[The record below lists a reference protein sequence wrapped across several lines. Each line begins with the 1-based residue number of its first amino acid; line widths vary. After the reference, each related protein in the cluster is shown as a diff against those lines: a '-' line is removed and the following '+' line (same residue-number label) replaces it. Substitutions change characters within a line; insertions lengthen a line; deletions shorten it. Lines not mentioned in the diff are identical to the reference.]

1 MQLKLI
7 ELWSGGQLIVI
18 KNVTLNLAP
27 RLTGF
32 SVRQAAL
39 SIINCFCG
47 DDDYY
52 EDRNQTVDREV
63 DRNTDILM
71 IRILFR
77 VCQFQL

>member
-1 MQLKLI
+1 MFFSLLNHKCKKH
-7 ELWSGGQLIVI
+7 SRVP
-18 KNVTLNLAP
+18 KTSKDTLHQGL
-27 RLTGF
+27 LDLG
-32 SVRQAAL
+32 L

-47 DDDYY
+47 DDYYY
-52 EDRNQTVDREV
+52 EDRNQTVDREA